1 VFWGVPYVGQ
11 AKKYLLGGL
20 AAAGYPVQALQFS
33 AKVYL
38 LWGGFIV
45 KCPLFSNGVYPLWV
59 VWKKS
64 VPRKFTLYT
73 RGNILPQKCP
83 TMQMEKTKKVA
94 AIANQFIQH
103 ARYKLTPRE
112 QKLILYMATL
122 LRPEHSDFETYLVP
136 VSEIEYILKSD
147 ATKKHGSFYER
158 LDELLDSITDK
169 KITFPTDF
177 TIDGVRLRGHINWV
191 AGAVP
196 KYDEDGVLCVEFGFS
211 PQMKPFLLGLKEK
224 FTRFEFLEVAKMKS
238 GFSIRI
244 YQMCKAYYF
253 ENIRHGR
260 NVMVVSIKDLKFRLG
275 IADKY
280 PDFRNFRR
288 KVLDVA
294 KEEINEKTRLMI
306 DYDFIK
312 KGRNITDLRIVINEK
327 TDFNPEVV
335 EERALAE
342 GKKKP
347 APSPGQN
354 DMQARIGKLTE
365 AQRRAFN
372 TLTEY
377 GVSMAAALDD
387 VLPIAK
393 GSELIGYE
401 DFFVLFMLAFFEKKT
416 IAKSQKEKVKAFIAW
431 VGNQR
436 FEEPNLYAQLVEQ
449 VVGRK
454 KKLND
459 LERANRERAKSIT
472 AADFRKLLEEEKAIG
487 RSPEP
492 SFTVQKKTA
501 DQANRMNRVGEVA
514 DLFTPA
520 AKKETAKPKP
530 GFDFDQFK
538 KDFPDIHKSIRKDR
552 QAAFENFKTA
562 SNYKQLL
569 ENSVQAYCEQWYREQ
584 N

>member
-1 VFWGVPYVGQ
+1 V
-11 AKKYLLGGL
+11 L
-20 AAAGYPVQALQFS
+20 
-33 AKVYL
+33 
-38 LWGGFIV
+38 
-45 KCPLFSNGVYPLWV
+45 
-59 VWKKS
+59 KKS
-64 VPRKFTLYT
+64 VHPKFVKFT
-73 RGNILPQKCP
+73 RADILPK
-83 TMQMEKTKKVA
+83 TFVMQPDKTKKVA

-196 KYDEDGVLCVEFGFS
+196 KYDENGVLCVEFGFS

-244 YQMCKAYYF
+244 YQMCKAYYY

-260 NVMVVSIKDLKFRLG
+260 NVLAVGVKELKHRLG
-275 IADKY
+275 ISDKY

-294 KEEINEKTRLMI
+294 KDEINEKTRLNVE
-306 DYDFIK
+306 YDFIK

-327 TDFNPEVV
+327 ADFNPELVP
-335 EERALAE
+335 EEGSARQRTSPL
-342 GKKKP
+342 KP
-347 APSPGQN
+347 GDIQN
-354 DMQARIGKLTE
+354 RIEQLTE

-372 TLTEY
+372 TMTEY
-377 GVSMAAALDD
+377 GVSMSFVLDE
-387 VLPIAK
+387 VLPIIK
-393 GSELIGYE
+393 GIELVGYE
-401 DFFVLFMLAFFEKKT
+401 DFFILFMLAFFEKKT
-416 IAKSQKEKVKAFIAW
+416 NAKSQKDKVKAFTGWIT
-431 VGNQR
+431 NRR

-449 VVGRK
+449 VVARK
-454 KKLND
+454 KRLNEV
-459 LERANRERAKSIT
+459 ERANRERAKNIT
-472 AADFRKLLEEEKAIG
+472 AAEFRKLLEEEKVIG
-487 RSPEP
+487 KSPEP
-492 SFTVQKKTA
+492 AFTVQKKTA
-501 DQANRMNRVGEVA
+501 TQASRMGRVGEVS
-514 DLFTPA
+514 DLFSQPKKNISKPPFDFESF
-520 AKKETAKPKP
+520 KKEHQSAYK
-530 GFDFDQFK
+530 QIFK
-538 KDFPDIHKSIRKDR
+538 ERKE
-552 QAAFENFKTA
+552 AFTNFKTA

-569 ENSVQAYCEQWYREQ
+569 ENSVLAYCEKWYKEH
-584 N
+584 